1 MDPLKIKLNMYLE
14 EEQTIMI
21 NQRFK
26 YENYNKIKRD
36 LQNTLNAKKIVSEI
50 MKNKFQKSISEN
62 LENNKQIKYIDC
74 SQRWDQNVICMIIKD
89 LDEDINW
96 LDDIG
101 EDFEL
106 SLEELERIMKEKNI
120 KSMYVYLDNIEY
132 LRIQEQKNIN
142 RIIFDR
148 WSIWHD
154 CRLYLKINNMGDDR
168 RTWKAITGRIQ
179 SPHDYSDK
187 YIDEEEI

>member
-74 SQRWDQNVICMIIKD
+74 SQR
-89 LDEDINW
+89 
-96 LDDIG
+96 
-101 EDFEL
+101 
-106 SLEELERIMKEKNI
+106 
-120 KSMYVYLDNIEY
+120 
-132 LRIQEQKNIN
+132 
-142 RIIFDR
+142 
-148 WSIWHD
+148 
-154 CRLYLKINNMGDDR
+154 
-168 RTWKAITGRIQ
+168 
-179 SPHDYSDK
+179 
-187 YIDEEEI
+187 